1 MDSST
6 IDGELISVK
15 PLDLIVETLPFPNAM
30 KIDVEGFELEVLN
43 GAKNTLKDKR
53 LKVLGIEVHFTL
65 LEERKVKNVVRTIE
79 GLLYEAGFK
88 VEWTDF
94 SHIIAIKH

>member
-1 MDSST
+1 
-6 IDGELISVK
+6 
-15 PLDLIVETLPFPNAM
+15 M
-30 KIDVEGFELEVLN
+30 KY
-43 GAKNTLKDKR
+43 KR

-65 LEERKVKNVVRTIE
+65 LEERKVKNVARTIE
-79 GLLYEAGFK
+79 GLLYDAGFK